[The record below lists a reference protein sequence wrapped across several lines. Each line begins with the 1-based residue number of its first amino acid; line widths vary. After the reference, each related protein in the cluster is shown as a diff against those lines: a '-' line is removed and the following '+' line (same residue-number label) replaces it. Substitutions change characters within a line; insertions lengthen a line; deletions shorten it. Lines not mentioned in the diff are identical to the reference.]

1 MSEKINAKTLTI
13 IILAII
19 IALIGI
25 FIIVKIVNG
34 NKNYVLEKVSEK
46 DYKYFGIVTN
56 EKCGV
61 IDLKRKY
68 NNRS

>member
-1 MSEKINAKTLTI
+1 MGEKINAKTLTI

-46 DYKYFGIVTN
+46 DYKYFGVVTN

-61 IDLKRKY
+61 IDLKRKC
-68 NNRS
+68 NS